1 MAGNGLNIGDWVT
14 QDLARNPGLSFDV
27 YNSSNPQTNSVLVSH
42 ANKGVTAVD
51 AVNDH
56 IVDNNT
62 GGFWSKAG
70 VDIFKGLN
78 FLAKPLQEVQRDY
91 KFIHSVYQKHGF
103 LPGFVATIGTVA
115 GGVAGSLLGPE
126 GTIIGAELAS
136 SGMRKLMGNFYKDSY
151 ADSENP
157 DYKISAGRDFSN
169 ALSIAAD
176 KVGFDGV
183 AQQLKETD
191 QGLFKTKGSFVS
203 GITDAIFDVTADPL
217 AVLSRFNTL
226 MKTGKYL
233 KTDGETLTLQAKYP
247 IEKSTPGVVNFLA
260 ARSARVFSPNQMDA
274 VRAGGA
280 FNAVSRGY
288 NRALEDIA
296 KISQEAKAT
305 RTVVDG
311 KVVTTTASQNAAG
324 AIAIKYPELGGVAA
338 GRLGSLKTADDI
350 HNFFK
355 TSLYF
360 GELSSTLGGQAIL
373 PTRTLL
379 REGIKIG
386 EKKLP
391 GIEAAQVAL
400 RGDKAA
406 TAEENWIRRGYRT
419 FSGYMPFSINPKDL
433 SLSTEKFLWNSPDA
447 VSVIYR
453 IARMGLGHQAGV
465 ELAGKYAE
473 AVALGGKEGL
483 ALAKSIKAEA
493 TYRAYLAMGLHND
506 HMFVIN
512 IKNELDKLDQ
522 LQTGREVY
530 GVAPGDKGVN
540 ISKYDTPNGPRT
552 GAIDEWQ
559 TSQEF
564 SIPNFLAVKSAVRE
578 AGQVSKFYGKFDD
591 FISDSYTNRI
601 FKPLA
606 LATAGFGLR
615 IAASELIPTFA
626 RYGVIRT
633 FKAKLAA
640 SRAKLDSEPIKGEEK
655 HLLSAAL
662 TSLGI
667 AKGFPK
673 NFAKEGWPTFKEAA
687 ARGLDIVAPDEQV
700 ELALRLIKNHDGH
713 ITAEAVSTGH
723 GSDASSS
730 YQMLNSAH
738 AFYQTQKNSFL
749 YRDLPEYTTYQADS
763 PHFNLR
769 YATNIGKSSKTPMGQ
784 NISKDIVDVFKN
796 TKNVV
801 VGADADPVA
810 FAKYQKLRQELVNR
824 EYERIMATKR
834 GEYEPYNHSKSIMSR
849 WSEQDPKAFAEDR
862 VDQILGLVVGKDGT
876 FHKSIA
882 EAISKGDKINLDD
895 LVALDRK
902 SVPFEVAG
910 PQVEPYILNKG
921 WLQTAIDIGFKK
933 LIDPIINNLSREPLY
948 LMHVTDEYVS
958 LKYLIKQGKVTE
970 QQALRIAENRA
981 VMAMLPQIH
990 NTALRTQFSQI
1001 ARNIMPFYFAQ
1012 EQALKRTFKTLK
1024 DTQVGSP
1031 AFSRGMRFYQMSEQA
1046 MNDPAFVQS
1055 DENGNR
1061 YIYLPLVGEWGKNIQ
1076 GMLAHFNVPIV
1087 SGLPLTAQGSLVSL
1101 KSVLPELQLPGVTP
1115 IVSISANAIA
1125 DWFPETQPVVKGVIG
1140 DMSFGRGFWDTI
1152 NPATWSKTLWNA
1164 INLDEQT
1171 SAVSNA
1177 MIGAL
1182 SAAYYHQDTIP
1193 IPGPT
1198 SSEAERT
1205 AFIDR
1210 IKNNARSIL
1219 IMKSVLNLLSPLA
1232 PKVTQEDPGFRDEFN
1247 KLVKQKGNYQ
1257 DALLEFLGKHGD
1269 NAISYTIAKTEPT
1282 VIGAKF
1288 PYTKQAIDYINNNR
1302 DGLLSNSN
1310 TSTAAMYLVPQTP
1323 GDGTED
1329 TLAIH
1334 QELLRQHIRS
1344 TRTPLEFMN
1353 QFYISA
1359 GNNFIAP
1366 LREQHNQIVNSAKAS
1381 QDPYTLKQ
1389 ENDRWSVVMEK
1400 MRNMHPIWYADYTN
1414 GEGRNNAYLVVN
1426 QLQNI
1431 FADPK
1436 TEPKH
1441 EQAVLVKA
1449 LLGDYL
1455 RHVSNLEEYKSYGVQ
1470 TQMIQLEN
1478 QNWQNHLDNILNK
1491 DARLAPII
1499 NSVFKR
1505 LD

>member
-1 MAGNGLNIGDWVT
+1 M
-14 QDLARNPGLSFDV
+14 
-27 YNSSNPQTNSVLVSH
+27 VL
-42 ANKGVTAVD
+42 G
-51 AVNDH
+51 
-56 IVDNNT
+56 
-62 GGFWSKAG
+62 
-70 VDIFKGLN
+70 
-78 FLAKPLQEVQRDY
+78 
-91 KFIHSVYQKHGF
+91 
-103 LPGFVATIGTVA
+103 
-115 GGVAGSLLGPE
+115 
-126 GTIIGAELAS
+126 
-136 SGMRKLMGNFYKDSY
+136 
-151 ADSENP
+151 
-157 DYKISAGRDFSN
+157 
-169 ALSIAAD
+169 
-176 KVGFDGV
+176 
-183 AQQLKETD
+183 
-191 QGLFKTKGSFVS
+191 
-203 GITDAIFDVTADPL
+203 
-217 AVLSRFNTL
+217 RFNTL

-233 KTDGETLTLQAKYP
+233 KTDGKTLELQVKYP
-247 IEKSTPGVVNFLA
+247 IEKATPGVINFLA
-260 ARSARVFSPNQMDA
+260 ARSARVFSPDQMDL
-274 VRAGGA
+274 VRAGGS
-280 FNAVSRGY
+280 FNAVSKGY

-296 KISQEAKAT
+296 QIAREAQPT

-311 KVVTTTASQNAAG
+311 KIKITTASQNAAG
-324 AIAIKYPELGGVAA
+324 AIAIKYPELGSVAA
-338 GRLGSLKTADDI
+338 GRLGSLKTADEI
-350 HNFFK
+350 HTFLK

-360 GELSSTLGGQAIL
+360 GDLAKSLGGQAIL

-386 EKKLP
+386 ELKVP
-391 GIEAAQVAL
+391 GLETAQIAL

-433 SLSTEKFLWNSPDA
+433 KLSTEKFLWNSPDA
-447 VSVIYR
+447 VGVIYR

-483 ALAKSIKAEA
+483 GLAKSIKAEA
-493 TYRAYLAMGLHND
+493 TYRAYLAMGLHD
-506 HMFVIN
+506 DDMFVIN
-512 IKNELDKLDQ
+512 ARNEIEKLDQ

-530 GVAPGDKGVN
+530 GVAPGEKGVN

-559 TSQEF
+559 TSETF
-564 SIPNFLAVKSAVRE
+564 EIPNFLAVKSAVRE

-626 RYGVIRT
+626 RYGVART
-633 FKAKLAA
+633 FKAKLAV
-640 SRAKLDSEPIKGEEK
+640 SRAKMDSEPIKGEEK

-662 TSLGI
+662 TSLGVS
-667 AKGFPK
+667 KGFPK
-673 NFAKEGWPTFKEAA
+673 NFEKEGWPTFKDAL

-700 ELALRLIKNHDGH
+700 ELAIRLIKNHDGH
-713 ITAEAVSTGH
+713 ITAEAVSSGH
-723 GSDASSS
+723 GGDASSS

-749 YRDLPEYTTYQADS
+749 YRDLPEYTTYQAES

-769 YATNIGKSSKTPMGQ
+769 YATNIAKSSKTAMGQ
-784 NISKDIVDVFKN
+784 NVSQDIVDVFKN
-796 TKNVV
+796 IPKVS
-801 VGADADPVA
+801 VGADAREPLA
-810 FAKYQKLRQELVNR
+810 FAKYQKLREELVNR

-834 GEYEPYNHSKSIMSR
+834 GEYQAYDYSRSVMAR

-862 VDQILGLVVGKDGT
+862 VDQILGLVIGKDGT

-882 EAISKGDKINLDD
+882 EAMSKGEKVPLDD

-902 SVPFEVAG
+902 TIPYEVAG

-921 WLQTAIDIGFKK
+921 WLQTGIDIGFKK
-933 LIDPIINNLSREPLY
+933 LINPIINNLSREPLY

-958 LKYLIKQGKVTE
+958 LKYLIKQGKLTE
-970 QQALRIAENRA
+970 PQALRIAENRA

-1001 ARNIMPFYFAQ
+1001 ARNFMPFYFAQ

-1031 AFSRGMRFYQMSEQA
+1031 IFSKGMRFYQMSEQT
-1046 MNDPAFVQS
+1046 MNDPAFVETDQ
-1055 DENGNR
+1055 NGNR
-1061 YIYLPLVGEWGKNIQ
+1061 YIYLPLVGEWGKSVQ

-1087 SGLPLTAQGSLVSL
+1087 SGLPLSVQGSLVSL

-1140 DMSFGRGFWDTI
+1140 DISFGRGFWDTI

-1177 MIGAL
+1177 MTGAL
-1182 SAAYYHQDTIP
+1182 AAAYYHQDTIP
-1193 IPGPT
+1193 IPGPN
-1198 SSEAERT
+1198 SSEAERQ
-1205 AFIDR
+1205 AFVDR

-1219 IMKSVLNLLSPLA
+1219 LMKSVLNLLSPLA
-1232 PKVTQEDPGFRDEFN
+1232 PKVTQEDPGFNNEFK

-1257 DALLEFLGKHGD
+1257 DALLEFLGKHG
-1269 NAISYTIAKTEPT
+1269 NTAISYTIAKTEPAI
-1282 VIGAKF
+1282 IGAKF
-1288 PYTKQAIDYINNNR
+1288 PYTKQAINYINENKN
-1302 DGLLSNSN
+1302 GLLSNSN

-1334 QELLRQHIRS
+1334 QELIRQHIRS
-1344 TRTPLEFMN
+1344 VRTPLEFMN
-1353 QFYISA
+1353 QFYITA

-1366 LREQHNQIVNSAKAS
+1366 LRDQHNQVVNSAKTN
-1381 QDPYTLKQ
+1381 QDSYTLKQ

-1414 GEGRNNAYLVVN
+1414 GEGRNNAYLVLN

-1431 FADPK
+1431 FADPR

-1449 LLGDYL
+1449 LLNDYL
-1455 RHVSNLEEYKSYGVQ
+1455 HHASNLEEYKSYGVQ

-1478 QNWQNHLDNILNK
+1478 QNWQNHLDNILKK

-1499 NSVFKR
+1499 NSIFKR
-1505 LD
+1505 LN